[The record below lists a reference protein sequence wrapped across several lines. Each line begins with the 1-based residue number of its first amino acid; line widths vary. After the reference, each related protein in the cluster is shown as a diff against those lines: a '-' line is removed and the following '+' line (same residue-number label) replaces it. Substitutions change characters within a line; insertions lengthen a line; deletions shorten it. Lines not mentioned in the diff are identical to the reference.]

1 MDGQPKARTK
11 ATNKAK
17 RSLRSQT
24 DPEEEKTMDTTDEE
38 EDEEEG
44 TRLKTQSAATT
55 DQDAELLGLMRSFMD
70 EQQRREEVQETLRP
84 ARGPDVAPEP
94 GQFLWMLRRE
104 VVREK
109 RWYRPA

>member
-1 MDGQPKARTK
+1 MD
-11 ATNKAK
+11 
-17 RSLRSQT
+17 
-24 DPEEEKTMDTTDEE
+24 MDEE

-44 TRLKTQSAATT
+44 ARLKTQSAATT

-70 EQQRREEVQETLRP
+70 EQQRREELQETLRP

-94 GQFLWMLRRE
+94 GQSLWMLRRG